1 MDILAFLSKLLSG
14 GLGNLAAYLAAHV
27 LLCLLPA
34 FYIAGAMT
42 ALIPKETVTRFLGR
56 NTPKWISYPASAAAG
71 FLLAVCSCTVIP
83 LFAGIYKKGAGLG
96 PAITFLFVAP
106 AINIL
111 ALVYTGGIIG
121 MDLAIAR
128 LLLSLVFGIGIGLIM
143 ALIFRKAD
151 AEHDTATD
159 AMFAGQ
165 AAIRRAAVIFLLI
178 LVFLLVAGTFQ
189 FDFLKHTYAQVNL
202 PVNGM
207 DTFQQWLYRLVPFD
221 PARGEE
227 GVTAQGAILIGLLA
241 LIGLASWKG
250 IEKIHDNF
258 NAWTWISTG
267 LVGLT
272 LLAAALGMT
281 PHVDGLI
288 LAFTGKFFGVLVA
301 VVALGWML
309 RSGLTRDE
317 TRDFLWES
325 WRFVKQI
332 FPLLV
337 VGVFVV
343 GIIRVIIKPEWIQ
356 TLTGQNTILA
366 NFVGVVFGVFM
377 YFPTLVEVPIAQMF
391 LSLGMHRGPLLAYL
405 ISDPELSLQ
414 SILITA
420 TIIGRLKA
428 WVYVSWVALFSTL
441 AGLIYGAW
449 VDGASVGL
457 VVLYLV
463 LFLAILA
470 FVLWLVNRRNADKV
484 VPSNKTLFSNCGG
497 FPMLTIKIL
506 GSGCPNCKK
515 LEALTR
521 QAVDQLSLEA
531 EIVKVTDY
539 TDIMAYNIM
548 STPGLVI
555 NEKVVS
561 SGRIPSPAEI
571 TTFMTSALTAE

>member
-1 MDILAFLSKLLSG
+1 MNIIGFVLQLLNS

-56 NTPKWISYPASAAAG
+56 NTPKYISYPASAAAG

-111 ALVYTGGIIG
+111 ALVYTGGVIG
-121 MDLAIAR
+121 MDLAVAR
-128 LLLSLVFGIGIGLIM
+128 LLLSLAFGIGVGIIM
-143 ALIFRKAD
+143 ALIFRVED
-151 AEHDTATD
+151 AEHDKATD

-165 AAIRRAAVIFLLI
+165 ASMRRAAVIFMLVLI
-178 LVFLLVAGTFQ
+178 ALLVSGTFQ
-189 FDFLKHTYAQVNL
+189 IDLLKHTYAQIEM
-202 PVNGM
+202 PINGM
-207 DTFQQWLYRLVPFD
+207 DTFQAALYRLVPFD

-227 GVTAQGAILIGLLA
+227 GVTAQGAILIGMLI

-250 IEKIHDNF
+250 IEHIHEGF
-258 NAWTWISTG
+258 NIWTWVSIS

-272 LLAAALGMT
+272 LIVAALGMT
-281 PHVDGLI
+281 PHAGGLT
-288 LAFTGKFFGVLVA
+288 LALTGKFFGVLLSVLILA
-301 VVALGWML
+301 WILKAQL
-309 RSGLTRDE
+309 SEDE

-325 WRFVKQI
+325 WKFVKQI

-337 VGVFVV
+337 VGVFAV
-343 GIIRVIIKPEWIQ
+343 GIIRELIKPEWIEAIA
-356 TLTGQNTILA
+356 GSNTILG

-391 LSLGMHRGPLLAYL
+391 LDLGMHRGPLLAYL

-420 TIIGRLKA
+420 AIIGRLKA
-428 WVYVSWVALFSTL
+428 WTYVGWVALFSTL

-449 VDGASVGL
+449 VDGASLGL
-457 VVLYLV
+457 VSIYLIT
-463 LFLAILA
+463 FLAVLA
-470 FVLWLVNRRNADKV
+470 GIMWLVNRRNAE
-484 VPSNKTLFSNCGG
+484 T
-497 FPMLTIKIL
+497 
-506 GSGCPNCKK
+506 
-515 LEALTR
+515 A
-521 QAVDQLSLEA
+521 
-531 EIVKVTDY
+531 IV
-539 TDIMAYNIM
+539 AH
-548 STPGLVI
+548 
-555 NEKVVS
+555 S
-561 SGRIPSPAEI
+561 S
-571 TTFMTSALTAE
+571 